1 MQGLG
6 GGRDMESVKNKGR
19 NVHKQQSNGISF
31 YKIVK
36 LKLDGVNMY
45 GETSVCFT
53 GGNVVCMPGIYIVYP
68 QQFYKI

>member
-1 MQGLG
+1 MGHVG
-6 GGRDMESVKNKGR
+6 VAKDVRSVKNKLVINR
-19 NVHKQQSNGISF
+19 HKKQSNGISF

-53 GGNVVCMPGIYIVYP
+53 GGNVVCMPGIYAVYP
-68 QQFYKI
+68 